1 MDVEVDGYDN
11 VLAVDGVDAHGLA
24 SHDGIAVAGT
34 LLHKV
39 AVGAGEHVFILKLEA
54 RDALVVI
61 ATDDADDVARDLALR
76 VHALLHVLVL
86 KARKRDKAGL
96 LAFEVGRLKGRFEVC
111 LQQRVGVFGKIFVLR
126 VARADVGI
134 RACIATEHLGNEV
147 GGGVDRIVVLH
158 HTGVNGDVDGV
169 DRAGE
174 HVAVAVVNGT
184 APMGQREVCR
194 TLLRGVRRNL
204 ARLYRLKTE
213 KFEGHGKK
221 SQAEDATHHRF
232 TGIGRLVKPGQG
244 MLGKL
249 AGHAVLRAPGAG
261 PLFGRNGVG
270 GIVALR
276 GARPAGTGS
285 GLGRVAPGGAAHP
298 RFFIA
303 RGHGYSVSAAISAG
317 TPDRST
323 SALCSG

>member
-1 MDVEVDGYDN
+1 M
-11 VLAVDGVDAHGLA
+11 
-24 SHDGIAVAGT
+24 
-34 LLHKV
+34 K
-39 AVGAGEHVFILKLEA
+39 LKA

-76 VHALLHVLVL
+76 VHALLHILVL

-96 LAFEVGRLKGRFEVC
+96 LAIEVGRLKSRFEVC
-111 LQQRVGVFGKIFVLR
+111 LQQRVGVFGKIFVHR

-134 RACIATEHLGNEV
+134 RARVATEHLGNEV
-147 GGGVDRIVVLH
+147 GGGVDRIVFLH
-158 HTGVNGDVDGV
+158 HTGVDGDVDGV
-169 DRAGE
+169 DRAGK
-174 HVAVAVVNGT
+174 HVAVAVVNGA

-261 PLFGRNGVG
+261 PLFG
-270 GIVALR
+270 
-276 GARPAGTGS
+276 
-285 GLGRVAPGGAAHP
+285 
-298 RFFIA
+298 
-303 RGHGYSVSAAISAG
+303 
-317 TPDRST
+317 
-323 SALCSG
+323 